1 MPGLEEAQS
10 LLTYVSCGLPMAFK
24 PQGLD
29 AEGQGSR

>member
-24 PQGLD
+24 PQG
-29 AEGQGSR
+29 QGSW